1 LDLVILIFDEAP
13 ENNSGAFLYFLLID

>member
-1 LDLVILIFDEAP
+1 LDLVILILDEAP